1 MARARAPSVNTAR
14 GLTWSYG
21 ERLFGFNP
29 RTQDTE
35 RTQRLGPKVQAVLS
49 PPLEALESLSER
61 DRRVQPAD
69 RRQRAG
75 EQSTDGAAESGEASE
90 HADRV
95 DLHAAAGRPAKFL
108 QEPGRGL
115 LCTQLVFCQKLL
127 HEFGA
132 LFPVSF
138 NSFIQ
143 QHLANLRNSPLLF
156 VCDALDFSPQRRIDS
171 KHENTCSRHS

>member
-1 MARARAPSVNTAR
+1 MNTAR

-21 ERLFGFNP
+21 ERPFGFNP

-75 EQSTDGAAESGEASE
+75 ELSTDGAAESGEGSE

-95 DLHAAAGRPAKFL
+95 DYMLPPVDPQNFCKSPDVGYFVRSLCFVKSFCTNLGPSFL
-108 QEPGRGL
+108 
-115 LCTQLVFCQKLL
+115 
-127 HEFGA
+127 
-132 LFPVSF
+132 
-138 NSFIQ
+138 
-143 QHLANLRNSPLLF
+143 
-156 VCDALDFSPQRRIDS
+156 
-171 KHENTCSRHS
+171 